1 MSETKPTFLRR
12 VMSVGLCAAIGLG
25 VVTAGQAVSAPK
37 ASAAAYYDTSI
48 KKGVNLR
55 VSASTSSGVIR
66 MINAGEKVHV
76 VGQANSYW
84 LHVLDQ
90 KGNSGYISSSS
101 QYSNYAG
108 GGSGSSGG
116 SAPSAG
122 GGAKADQ
129 VVSIAQSYMGRVS
142 YDYGTRNPSKLIF
155 DCSAFTEFVFAKVGV
170 DLKWGTKYQKSAGS
184 YVSKSNLAK
193 GDLVFFDTIGSN
205 NGVIN
210 HVGIYM
216 GGGKVIHD
224 TPSVN
229 GLQIS
234 SITSGYWSTHYVTAR
249 RVL

>member
-1 MSETKPTFLRR
+1 MSKTKPILRR
-12 VMSVGLCAAIGLG
+12 ILSVGLCAAIGLG

-37 ASAAAYYDTSI
+37 ASAASYYDTKI
-48 KKGVNLR
+48 KHGVNLR
-55 VSASTSSGVIR
+55 VSASASSGVIR
-66 MINAGEKVHV
+66 MIGTGESVHV
-76 VGQANSYW
+76 VGQANAYW
-84 LHVLDQ
+84 LHVFDQ
-90 KGNSGYISSSS
+90 KGNSGYISSSG
-101 QYSNYAG
+101 QYTNYVG
-108 GGSGSSGG
+108 GGSGG

-122 GGAKADQ
+122 GGSKANQ
-129 VVSIAQSYMGRVS
+129 VISIAQSYMGRVS

-155 DCSAFTEFVFAKVGV
+155 DCSAFTQFVFAKVGV
-170 DLKWGTKYQKSAGS
+170 GLKWGTKSQKSAGS
-184 YVSKSNLAK
+184 FVSKGNLAK

-224 TPSVN
+224 TPSVD

-234 SITSGYWSTHYVTAR
+234 SITSGFWSAHYVTAR